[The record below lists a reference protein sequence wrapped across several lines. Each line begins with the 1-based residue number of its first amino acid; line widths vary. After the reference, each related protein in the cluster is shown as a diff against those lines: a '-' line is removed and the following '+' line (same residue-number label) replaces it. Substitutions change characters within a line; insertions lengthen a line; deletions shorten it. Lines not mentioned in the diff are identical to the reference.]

1 MQTNIV
7 VEKYN
12 AIPGAWKLLILMILI
27 IVGSLIFWGL
37 IGGGGALLYFTKI
50 KDWIMGIIKPK
61 TPEEKAAEEA
71 AKKAAEEAARKA
83 AEEAARKAAEEA
95 ARKEAEAKTTNT
107 DTSTFM
113 TQRSRFARRY

>member
-1 MQTNIV
+1 
-7 VEKYN
+7 
-12 AIPGAWKLLILMILI
+12 MILI

-50 KDWIMGIIKPK
+50 KDWIMGIFKPK

-71 AKKAAEEAARKA
+71 AKKEAARKA

-95 ARKEAEAKTTNT
+95 ARKEAEEATKTTNT
-107 DTSTFM
+107 DAGTSTFM